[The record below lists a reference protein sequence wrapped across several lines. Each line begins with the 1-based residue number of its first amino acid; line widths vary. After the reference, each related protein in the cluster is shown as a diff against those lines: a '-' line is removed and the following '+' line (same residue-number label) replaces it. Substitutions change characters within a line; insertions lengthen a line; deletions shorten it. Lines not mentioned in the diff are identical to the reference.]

1 MRKSM
6 LAAGTLGV
14 LMFCLPAF
22 PQAELCRILGSVAD
36 STGAVIPGAAI
47 TITDVQRGISRTLT
61 VDEVGQYVAPGLLA
75 GTYTVRVEFPGF
87 KTIERQ
93 NVVLEVG
100 QNVRIDLVLQPGQ
113 AADTITVTEAVPVIN
128 TTDAV
133 L

>member
-128 TTDAV
+128 TTDA
-133 L
+133 